1 MIYFYIPFAA
11 LLVLLSFRSFRAG
24 IEYLNYF
31 GQELARPIVGYT
43 PFTTIIAP
51 CKGLDEHLR
60 DNLSALLCQDHP
72 GYEVLFV
79 VDDRLDPAV
88 EIIRDICDTD
98 LSNRARLIIA
108 PRSRDS
114 GQKVENLR
122 TAVLAVDERSE
133 VFAFVDSDVRPAKD
147 WLRSLIAPLAD
158 EKIGA
163 STGYRWFA
171 SDRTNFATEVR
182 AAWNA
187 SIASA
192 LGPDMR
198 SNFCW
203 GGSTAIRREV
213 FERLGVAADWKGAVS
228 DDLVLTRTLA
238 AAGLPIK
245 FVPKALVES
254 NGACTVRQLFE
265 FTNRQMKIT
274 RVYAKG
280 LWIRSIIGSGLF
292 NAVFVGSLL
301 LVVLF
306 PTSSLETVAAVS
318 SLFFI
323 TALSTAKAWLRFR
336 AVQLVLRSEAVHRQL
351 LYQLTLWLVTPAIFL
366 INSIAA
372 LFSTTIVWRGI
383 EYQMVSAAETSV
395 RRIVP
400 EKRL

>member
-31 GQELARPIVGYT
+31 RQELARPIAGYT

-72 GYEVLFV
+72 AYEVLFV

-98 LSNRARLIIA
+98 PSNRARLIIA

-133 VFAFVDSDVRPAKD
+133 VFAFVDSDIRPAKD

-163 STGYRWFA
+163 ATGYRWFA

-213 FERLGVAADWKGAVS
+213 FERLGVANRWKGAVS
-228 DDLVLTRTLA
+228 DDFVLTRTLA

-245 FVPKALVES
+245 FVPNALVES
-254 NGACTVRQLFE
+254 NGRCTFRGLFE

-274 RVYAKG
+274 RVYADD
-280 LWIRSIIGSGLF
+280 LWLKSFVGSGLF
-292 NAVFVGSLL
+292 NLVAAWSLLILVLDPIVSTGSLI
-301 LVVLF
+301 
-306 PTSSLETVAAVS
+306 SMAA
-318 SLFFI
+318 LFFI
-323 TALSTAKAWLRFR
+323 ASLSAAKAWLRFR
-336 AVQLVLRSEAVHRQL
+336 AVRLVLSSNAVARQL
-351 LYQLTLWLVTPAIFL
+351 IYQLTLWMLTPAVFL
-366 INSIAA
+366 ANCITA
-372 LFSTTIVWRGI
+372 LFSRTITWRGI
-383 EYQMVSAAETSV
+383 EYKMLSPSETKV
-395 RRIVP
+395 Q
-400 EKRL
+400 RLTDD

>member
-11 LLVLLSFRSFRAG
+11 LLAYLSLRSLLSGVA
-24 IEYLNYF
+24 YLKYF
-31 GQELARPIVGYT
+31 KQELEAPASGYT
-43 PFTTIIAP
+43 PFATIIAP
-51 CKGLDEHLR
+51 CKGLEQSLA
-60 DNLSALLCQDHP
+60 DNLRALLDQNYP
-72 GYEVLFV
+72 AYEVLFV
-79 VDDRLDPAV
+79 VDDLNDPAV
-88 EIIRDICDTD
+88 PLIDNIC
-98 LSNRARLIIA
+98 RAGRPHSRLIVA
-108 PRSRDS
+108 PPATRS

-122 TAVLAVDERSE
+122 TAVTAADERSR
-133 VFAFVDSDVRPAKD
+133 VFVFVDSDVRPSKD
-147 WLRSLIAPLAD
+147 WLASLVAPIED

-163 STGYRWFA
+163 STGYRWFVSYRSSLA
-171 SDRTNFATEVR
+171 AEIRS
-182 AAWNA
+182 AWNA

-192 LGPDMR
+192 LGPETA

-203 GGSTAIRREV
+203 GGSTAISRDV
-213 FERLGVAADWKGAVS
+213 FHRLHVSDGWKGTVS
-228 DDLVLTRTLA
+228 DDFALTRMLTT
-238 AAGLPIK
+238 AGLQIK